1 MFWRFQHR
9 FKACPN
15 PVNCGQTWPS
25 FSVLSKIHTGLC
37 CLPYLIWQPQA
48 SITMSSLDSR
58 GIFAPLTR
66 CNNKV
71 VLTAV
76 WSCSEART
84 TAAVFRKKHL
94 KDIRRLGSDFK
105 WKLNQGVK
113 TLWKHS
119 AAARTIHW
127 VCWRVTGSK
136 SNYRCEDLPCKHNLW
151 LRQGSG
157 DSLLL
162 VEFVCPR
169 SRR

>member
-1 MFWRFQHR
+1 MPHVFFLSTALLFSASFLSIKPQPNPPHTHKYTQMFWRFHHR

-15 PVNCGQTWPS
+15 PVNCGETWPS

-37 CLPYLIWQPQA
+37 CLPYFIWQPQA

-76 WSCSEART
+76 WSRSEART

-113 TLWKHS
+113 TLWLCS
-119 AAARTIHW
+119 SSRY
-127 VCWRVTGSK
+127 SP
-136 SNYRCEDLPCKHNLW
+136 SPLESD
-151 LRQGSG
+151 RQ
-157 DSLLL
+157 
-162 VEFVCPR
+162 
-169 SRR
+169 